1 MAELSAEQAA
11 AHSESARFCACFR
24 SAIFR
29 PTHFFSGW
37 ESWRSSISP
46 FSVDTRAEMLSH
58 ETHQMTRKEEKA
70 ELIYKDESYNI
81 IGACFAVYKGKGRGF
96 LEPVYH
102 ECLEIE
108 LEFQRIPFLS
118 KRPQTLQYR
127 GRTLVQTFSPDF
139 ICYNKIV
146 LEIKAVCE
154 LIDEHRAQLLNYL
167 GATGCGLGL
176 L

>member
-1 MAELSAEQAA
+1 
-11 AHSESARFCACFR
+11 
-24 SAIFR
+24 
-29 PTHFFSGW
+29 
-37 ESWRSSISP
+37 
-46 FSVDTRAEMLSH
+46 MLAH

-70 ELIYKDESYNI
+70 ELIYKDESYTI
-81 IGACFAVYKGKGRGF
+81 IGACFAVYKDNGCGF

-146 LEIKAVCE
+146 LEIKAVSE

-167 GATGCGLGL
+167 SATGCGLGL
-176 L
+176 LVNFGHYPRVEHERLLPRQKESPDVCL